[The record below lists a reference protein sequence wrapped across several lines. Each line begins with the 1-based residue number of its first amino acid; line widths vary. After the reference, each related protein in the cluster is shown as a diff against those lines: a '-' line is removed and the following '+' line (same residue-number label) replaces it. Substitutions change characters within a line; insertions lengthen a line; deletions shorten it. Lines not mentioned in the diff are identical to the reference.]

1 MRPYYSIT
9 TQPESEPLAYPQASD
24 HLRVDSEDDMAYIEA
39 LIGVAR
45 EYVES
50 ATGRVG
56 TTQTLLAQAAS
67 FFDFSPY
74 GNGLLRIGRS
84 PVQSIESISYY
95 PADGG
100 ALIEMD
106 VADYRV
112 MTAAEP
118 AIIQH
123 VTTWPETALRIDA
136 VQISF
141 VAGHSDENPAPP
153 GFLHAIKMLVAHL
166 YEERKPIAFAMPKEL
181 PFSLAHLIDMQRV
194 EGRVG

>member
-1 MRPYYSIT
+1 
-9 TQPESEPLAYPQASD
+9 
-24 HLRVDSEDDMAYIEA
+24 
-39 LIGVAR
+39 
-45 EYVES
+45 
-50 ATGRVG
+50 
-56 TTQTLLAQAAS
+56 
-67 FFDFSPY
+67 
-74 GNGLLRIGRS
+74 
-84 PVQSIESISYY
+84 
-95 PADGG
+95 
-100 ALIEMD
+100 MD